1 MDDDI
6 VAIKTIIHSVDTNS
20 HTAII
25 SVIDEDGYV
34 VAERQNR
41 HVELDEDLVLNST
54 WLLDLTKYVVMRS
67 RLDRL
72 DRAENDL
79 V

>member
-1 MDDDI
+1 M
-6 VAIKTIIHSVDTNS
+6 AIKTIIHSVDTNS

-25 SVIDEDGYV
+25 TVVDEDGYV
-34 VAERQNR
+34 VAQRQN
-41 HVELDEDLVLNST
+41 HPVELDENLVLNSL
-54 WLLDLTKYVVMRS
+54 WLLDFTKYVIVRS

-72 DRAENDL
+72 DRDEDDL

>member
-1 MDDDI
+1 M
-6 VAIKTIIHSVDTNS
+6 AIKTIIHSVDANS

-25 SVIDEDGYV
+25 TVVDEDGYV
-34 VAERQNR
+34 VAQRQNR
-41 HVELDEDLVLNST
+41 PVELDENLVLNSL
-54 WLLDLTKYVVMRS
+54 WLLDFTKYVIVRS

-72 DRAENDL
+72 DRDEDDL

>member
-1 MDDDI
+1 MLI
-6 VAIKTIIHSVDTNS
+6 
-20 HTAII
+20 
-25 SVIDEDGYV
+25 
-34 VAERQNR
+34 AEAQNY
-41 HVELDEDLVLNST
+41 HVELDENLVLNST
-54 WLLDLTKYVVMRS
+54 WLLDFTKYVIMRS